1 MSSIDKNIQEK
12 ILRQFENSPFPRIP
26 LETSPKSNIAQLYI
40 NSLTSAHYRR
50 NKQIVWS
57 SGKVI
62 LDAGCGSGYT
72 SLCLAEANPNSH
84 IIGIDISEE
93 SLKLARER
101 LKYHG
106 FDNVEF
112 RCLFLEELPSLGIE
126 FDYINAH
133 ELLSILPDVA
143 GALATMKTLLKPD
156 GIIRTNIHS
165 YFQRASFYRAQTLF
179 KMMGLMDSNPE
190 DLEVEFVKDF
200 FKGLKNNVKLKTECW
215 LPHLENSQ
223 QYYLM
228 NFLLQGDKGV
238 TIPELFEFLRS
249 ADLEFISM
257 VNWREWK
264 VLDLFAD
271 PDNLPAF
278 LALTLPDASI
288 EDELRLYEL
297 INPYNR
303 LFDFWCGNYQENEA
317 ISYPEDWTDDEWQ
330 TVKVHLHPLV
340 NREDIKQILFA
351 SIKNLQPF
359 EIGKYWPLIRSDIII
374 DNSLAACVLPP
385 LFESARSVEFL
396 VKRWQALHP
405 VDPLTLDPTS
415 TESAFSII
423 RDFLINQESLDYIL
437 LEKID

>member
-1 MSSIDKNIQEK
+1 
-12 ILRQFENSPFPRIP
+12 
-26 LETSPKSNIAQLYI
+26 
-40 NSLTSAHYRR
+40 
-50 NKQIVWS
+50 
-57 SGKVI
+57 VI

-72 SLCLAEANPNSH
+72 SLCLAEANPGCK

-112 RCLFLEELPSLGIE
+112 RCLFLEELPALGIE

-143 GALATMKTLLKPD
+143 GALATMRAILKPD

-200 FKGLKNNVKLKTECW
+200 FKGLKNNVKLKSECW

-238 TIPELFEFLRS
+238 TIPELFDFLRS

-257 VNWREWK
+257 VNWREWN
-264 VLDLFAD
+264 VVDLFAD
-271 PDNLPAF
+271 PENLPAF
-278 LALTLPDASI
+278 LALTLPEATI

-303 LFDFWCGNYQENEA
+303 LFDFWCGNYQEETEA
-317 ISYPEDWTDDEWQ
+317 ISYPVEWMDEEWQ

-340 NREDIKQILFA
+340 NTDRIKNILFD

-359 EIGKYWPLIRSDIII
+359 EIGKYWPMIRSDIII
-374 DNSLAACVLPP
+374 DNSLAASVLPP
-385 LFESARSVEFL
+385 LFESPQSFNSL
-396 VKRWQALHP
+396 VQRWQALHP
-405 VDPLTLDPTS
+405 IDPLTLEPTS
-415 TESAFSII
+415 TEEAFTII
-423 RDFLINQESLDYIL
+423 REFLIAQESLDYIL
-437 LEKID
+437 LERLG